1 MRANDWAV
9 PPCRFSPPARAS
21 GSPTDVS
28 DEQVQK
34 LLAAEQET
42 GIHCV
47 VSHAAYL
54 INLASPDPDTRR
66 KSYEAYLAELRRCA
80 KLGIRYA
87 VVHMGSHPD
96 FETGMQLL
104 TENLR
109 NLLAEMPDG
118 VCIAMETMAGQG
130 SALCYRFEHF
140 ARLLDALPDER
151 LVICADTCHLFA
163 AGYDL
168 RTEKTYRAVWEEF
181 DRLIGLSRLQ
191 VWHLNDSKK
200 PSGVAR
206 RPPRAYRRGRVR
218 RGRVPPA
225 AERPRLRRAADA
237 HRNARREAIRRG
249 FGEAVGLYQ
258 TLRQGLDPSLQSSWR
273 NLPYRFR
280 LLPNLMSSS
289 SPRFLFS
296 TL

>member
-1 MRANDWAV
+1 MQRLIGAHTSIAGGLQNAV
-9 PPCRFSPPARAS
+9 YEGRRLGCTAVQIFTASPRQWKPVE
-21 GSPTDVS
+21 VS
-28 DEQVQK
+28 DEQVRQLHK
-34 LLAAEQET
+34 AEEET

-66 KSYEAYLAELRRCA
+66 KSYDAYLAELHRCA
-80 KLGIRYA
+80 RLGIRYA
-87 VVHMGSHPD
+87 VVHMGSNPD

-104 TENLR
+104 IENLR

-118 VCIAMETMAGQG
+118 VHIAMETMAGQG

-140 ARLLDALPDER
+140 AQILDALPDER

-168 RTEKTYRAVWEEF
+168 RTEASYCAVWDEF

-200 PSGVAR
+200 PLGS
-206 RPPRAYRRGRVR
+206 RVDR
-218 RGRVPPA
+218 H
-225 AERPRLRRAADA
+225 E
-237 HRNARREAIRRG
+237 HI
-249 FGEAVGLYQ
+249 GEGELGEGA
-258 TLRQGLDPSLQSSWR
+258 
-273 NLPYRFR
+273 FR
-280 LLPNLMSSS
+280 LLLQDPNFAALPMLIET
-289 SPRFLFS
+289 PDEKRFAEDLAKLWS
-296 TL
+296 YVRES